1 MPTTQLSVEEVKAII
16 IKFPR
21 KEKLKILREL
31 ERDLLPKRFN
41 RLLDRL
47 KNIPLTYD
55 EINNEVE
62 YVRAERYK
70 KRA

>member
-1 MPTTQLSVEEVKAII
+1 MQTAPLNVKQVKEII

-21 KEKLKILREL
+21 KEKMEILREL

-41 RLLDRL
+41 RLLNRL
-47 KNIPLTYD
+47 KDIPLTYD

-62 YVRAERYK
+62 YARSERYK
-70 KRA
+70 KES

>member
-1 MPTTQLSVEEVKAII
+1 MPTAQLNVKEVKEII

-21 KEKLKILREL
+21 KEKMKILREL

-47 KNIPLTYD
+47 KDIPLTYD
-55 EINNEVE
+55 EINHEVE
-62 YVRAERYK
+62 YVRDERYY
-70 KRA
+70 